1 MAIKTNTRCV
11 EIALLLAE
19 APGYT
24 DRDAYVSDLS
34 LSSIWGDGEDDP
46 IPPERIDLIGRVY
59 DALHSTLPE
68 LLQIFG
74 MSQTAFAAHFGIPFR
89 SVQNWYLGT
98 RKCPP
103 YLLPMC
109 AKLLMLDP
117 HAKF

>member
-1 MAIKTNTRCV
+1 MMQL
-11 EIALLLAE
+11 EQIALLISE
-19 APGYT
+19 APNYP

-34 LSSIWGDGEDDP
+34 LSSIWGGGEADP

-74 MSQTAFAAHFGIPFR
+74 MTQVAFANYFGIPYR
-89 SVQNWYLGT
+89 SVQDWYLGAH
-98 RKCPP
+98 KCPP
-103 YLLPMC
+103 YLLPMA
-109 AKLLMLDP
+109 AKILLLDP